1 MGYLPEVSV
10 WDAMHSSLSAGS
22 FSGLQSGLNL
32 NMTRFCG
39 KSGEADIGYCDRSVI
54 DTPIDF
60 LLNVWVKNS
69 KFLNTPLVN
78 HLKLQLDTT
87 QTHRPAT
94 QLGHNCDPADCPVTT
109 EGVPE
114 PRAPALV
121 RPPAAGGARAAPQPH
136 PEAGPGLAPR
146 QAGGRPQTLLQ
157 VHHVQRQLVRS
168 TGGKWSSEVNIEEEF
183 CLVLQ

>member
-1 MGYLPEVSV
+1 MES
-10 WDAMHSSLSAGS
+10 
-22 FSGLQSGLNL
+22 Q
-32 NMTRFCG
+32 
-39 KSGEADIGYCDRSVI
+39 ADIGYCDRSVI

-69 KFLNTPLVN
+69 KFILNTPLVN

-168 TGGKWSSEVNIEEEF
+168 TGGKWSSYLRKSSV
-183 CLVLQ
+183 

>member
-1 MGYLPEVSV
+1 MES
-10 WDAMHSSLSAGS
+10 
-22 FSGLQSGLNL
+22 Q
-32 NMTRFCG
+32 
-39 KSGEADIGYCDRSVI
+39 ADIGYCDRLVI

-69 KFLNTPLVN
+69 KFILNTLLVN

-168 TGGKWSSEVNIEEEF
+168 TGGKWSSEVDIEEEF
-183 CLVLQ
+183 CFVHSRLVESTY